1 MLCFF
6 LEPDVVPDI
15 GAPLGSKAPVWTP
28 DLRATMC
35 TMCTCEFTLT
45 WRRHRGRACGKVT
58 AALLSD
64 PQQQGG
70 LCLTWNAGRETL
82 TNQKAS
88 LKGFF
93 NQGSGI

>member
-45 WRRHRGRACGKVT
+45 WSRHRGRACGKVT

-82 TNQKAS
+82 TNQ
-88 LKGFF
+88 LL
-93 NQGSGI
+93 